1 MCWAERTASM
11 QIIYLEPG
19 MDRISLQPCDANPT
33 DLIVHLVLDEEGGR
47 RFYRETDETAGDRD
61 TIVENILR
69 GVYLRPIRV
78 IEVDLARG
86 LTKDVTMDVA
96 SSVLE
101 RARTQERSLSVA
113 AERFVEAVLG
123 RNASIRVFD

>member
-1 MCWAERTASM
+1 
-11 QIIYLEPG
+11 
-19 MDRISLQPCDANPT
+19 
-33 DLIVHLVLDEEGGR
+33 
-47 RFYRETDETAGDRD
+47 
-61 TIVENILR
+61 VENILR

>member
-1 MCWAERTASM
+1 
-11 QIIYLEPG
+11 

-33 DLIVHLVLDEEGGR
+33 DLIVHFVLDEEAR
-47 RFYRETDETAGDRD
+47 RRVYRETDETGCDKD

-86 LTKDVTMDVA
+86 LAKDVTVDVA
-96 SSVLE
+96 
-101 RARTQERSLSVA
+101 
-113 AERFVEAVLG
+113 
-123 RNASIRVFD
+123 

>member
-1 MCWAERTASM
+1 
-11 QIIYLEPG
+11 
-19 MDRISLQPCDANPT
+19 
-33 DLIVHLVLDEEGGR
+33 
-47 RFYRETDETAGDRD
+47 
-61 TIVENILR
+61 
-69 GVYLRPIRV
+69 VYLRPIRV

-86 LTKDVTMDVA
+86 LAKDVTVDVA